1 MNDGANHHL
10 RQLLVFLDVPTM
22 QQTEAYIGNVGNL
35 FEESGNLVS
44 ELFREFATKF
54 MQAFDA
60 WVETNTCCKAR

>member
-1 MNDGANHHL
+1 
-10 RQLLVFLDVPTM
+10 M